1 MKNKLLISTALAA
14 AFTVANAYA
23 VEPAQSAVSDV
34 KNWNDNIYELEEN
47 TSRGGGV
54 LRPAADEKD
63 LTAGKIGGN
72 RITARQTSGHSGE
85 VYAQGA
91 VLWLGKKL
99 SSVNAGEISNNG
111 LNVTTEN
118 NNNAK
123 ATANGGAFAIYK
135 GGYIDNLTAN
145 FTGNKASSRYT
156 GEGEYN
162 GTGSSAGGG
171 AIHVEGQYGTDEK
184 TGIREI
190 NGNFTG
196 NGAEG
201 AAYANGGAIYFK
213 AGADRDGQTGTGL
226 VTTTINGNFADNF
239 VKAITANAAAKASTG
254 GAISVK
260 RKDGKTVDLTLNGS
274 FTNNRVETNAT
285 EALGGAL
292 YSEGMITLG
301 NNTVFSGNSAT
312 STTGKA
318 FGGAIYNTA
327 DATLKISNAVFS
339 GNKANGRLNDIHN
352 LGALNVSGN
361 LTLDG
366 GISGNGTTTFAR
378 GSQLTVKTGTTT
390 ISNRVINNG
399 ATLNLTFDNGFSGR
413 YELITDGGSLD
424 REFSIAG
431 NNLYNITGIEN
442 GIYNVNKKSAAEVST
457 ATGATG
463 NQAAA
468 LTALTA
474 GKADNAV
481 FNAVADAVS
490 AMAQSTDRTQVKA
503 ALDAVTALAPEV
515 SPMVQHT
522 QSQTANQI
530 FGAVGTRFA
539 GGTIA
544 AAEGT
549 SSGDSVFERAA
560 VWIQGLFNKSKRH
573 DTARTEGFD
582 ADSSGV
588 AVGAE
593 KFVTDNF
600 KIGLGY
606 AYANTD
612 IDGFMRSTDVDTH
625 SAILYGEY
633 KPSQWYVNGIAT
645 YGWSDYSEG
654 KNVAGIGID
663 ADYDVETFGLQAM
676 TGYELQSESFVF
688 VPETGLRYVHISQDA
703 YKDSADQRV
712 SANDSDLLTGVL
724 GARINRSWEFENG
737 ISLKP
742 EARFALTY
750 DLVNDAG
757 GSVVTLANGS
767 AYAVDGEALDRFGME
782 LGVGVTAEV
791 DDNIEV
797 SLGYEGKFREKYH
810 DHTGLLNAKYK
821 F

>member
-63 LTAGKIGGN
+63 LTAGKIGDN

-201 AAYANGGAIYFK
+201 AAYANGGAIY
-213 AGADRDGQTGTGL
+213 
-226 VTTTINGNFADNF
+226 
-239 VKAITANAAAKASTG
+239 
-254 GAISVK
+254 
-260 RKDGKTVDLTLNGS
+260 
-274 FTNNRVETNAT
+274 
-285 EALGGAL
+285 
-292 YSEGMITLG
+292 
-301 NNTVFSGNSAT
+301 
-312 STTGKA
+312 
-318 FGGAIYNTA
+318 NTA

-378 GSQLTVKTGTTT
+378 GAQLTVKTGTTT
-390 ISNRVINNG
+390 ISNRVVNNG
-399 ATLNLTFDNGFSGR
+399 ATLNLIFDNGFSGR
-413 YELITDGGSLD
+413 YELITDDGSLD

-588 AVGAE
+588 ALGAE

-654 KNVAGIGID
+654 KNVAGIGVD

>member
-162 GTGSSAGGG
+162 GTGSSGG

-239 VKAITANAAAKASTG
+239 VKAITANAGAKASTG

-463 NQAAA
+463 NQP
-468 LTALTA
+468 LRPDRR
-474 GKADNAV
+474 KP
-481 FNAVADAVS
+481 ADAG
-490 AMAQSTDRTQVKA
+490 QSKQNCR
-503 ALDAVTALAPEV
+503 
-515 SPMVQHT
+515 
-522 QSQTANQI
+522 
-530 FGAVGTRFA
+530 
-539 GGTIA
+539 
-544 AAEGT
+544 
-549 SSGDSVFERAA
+549 
-560 VWIQGLFNKSKRH
+560 
-573 DTARTEGFD
+573 
-582 ADSSGV
+582 
-588 AVGAE
+588 
-593 KFVTDNF
+593 
-600 KIGLGY
+600 
-606 AYANTD
+606 
-612 IDGFMRSTDVDTH
+612 
-625 SAILYGEY
+625 
-633 KPSQWYVNGIAT
+633 
-645 YGWSDYSEG
+645 
-654 KNVAGIGID
+654 
-663 ADYDVETFGLQAM
+663 
-676 TGYELQSESFVF
+676 
-688 VPETGLRYVHISQDA
+688 
-703 YKDSADQRV
+703 
-712 SANDSDLLTGVL
+712 
-724 GARINRSWEFENG
+724 NRN
-737 ISLKP
+737 
-742 EARFALTY
+742 
-750 DLVNDAG
+750 
-757 GSVVTLANGS
+757 
-767 AYAVDGEALDRFGME
+767 
-782 LGVGVTAEV
+782 
-791 DDNIEV
+791 
-797 SLGYEGKFREKYH
+797 
-810 DHTGLLNAKYK
+810 
-821 F
+821 

>member
-63 LTAGKIGGN
+63 LTAGKIGDN

-239 VKAITANAAAKASTG
+239 VKAVTANAAAKASTG

-318 FGGAIYNTA
+318 FGGANDNTA

-339 GNKANGRLNDIHN
+339 GNY
-352 LGALNVSGN
+352 
-361 LTLDG
+361 T
-366 GISGNGTTTFAR
+366 
-378 GSQLTVKTGTTT
+378 
-390 ISNRVINNG
+390 
-399 ATLNLTFDNGFSGR
+399 
-413 YELITDGGSLD
+413 
-424 REFSIAG
+424 
-431 NNLYNITGIEN
+431 
-442 GIYNVNKKSAAEVST
+442 
-457 ATGATG
+457 
-463 NQAAA
+463 
-468 LTALTA
+468 
-474 GKADNAV
+474 DNA
-481 FNAVADAVS
+481 
-490 AMAQSTDRTQVKA
+490 
-503 ALDAVTALAPEV
+503 
-515 SPMVQHT
+515 
-522 QSQTANQI
+522 
-530 FGAVGTRFA
+530 
-539 GGTIA
+539 
-544 AAEGT
+544 
-549 SSGDSVFERAA
+549 
-560 VWIQGLFNKSKRH
+560 
-573 DTARTEGFD
+573 
-582 ADSSGV
+582 
-588 AVGAE
+588 
-593 KFVTDNF
+593 
-600 KIGLGY
+600 
-606 AYANTD
+606 
-612 IDGFMRSTDVDTH
+612 
-625 SAILYGEY
+625 
-633 KPSQWYVNGIAT
+633 
-645 YGWSDYSEG
+645 
-654 KNVAGIGID
+654 
-663 ADYDVETFGLQAM
+663 
-676 TGYELQSESFVF
+676 
-688 VPETGLRYVHISQDA
+688 
-703 YKDSADQRV
+703 
-712 SANDSDLLTGVL
+712 
-724 GARINRSWEFENG
+724 G
-737 ISLKP
+737 ISLRWFRDVFGDAVQQKA
-742 EARFALTY
+742 EAAGLSVY
-750 DLVNDAG
+750 DYMN
-757 GSVVTLANGS
+757 TLAEKVPAGCNGLVYLPYL
-767 AYAVDGEALDRFGME
+767 AGEKSPIWDSDARGVFFGMSLSTDYGAFVRAIME
-782 LGVGVTAEV
+782 GVALSMRDCMEIMPAAKKSISPIPLGGGAANSRVWCQIFADVLNRPIVRLKSGETETLGDFIIAAESVGLTDVTRDFGKKLAAES
-791 DDNIEV
+791 EV
-797 SLGYEGKFREKYH
+797 LYPDSAAASVYDKAYQ
-810 DHTGLLNAKYK
+810 KYK
-821 F
+821 AVYQNTKTLF

>member
-34 KNWNDNIYELEEN
+34 KNWNNNIYELEEN

-226 VTTTINGNFADNF
+226 VTTTINGNFTDNF

-378 GSQLTVKTGTTT
+378 GAQLTVKTPGPRPFPTGSSTT
-390 ISNRVINNG
+390 
-399 ATLNLTFDNGFSGR
+399 
-413 YELITDGGSLD
+413 
-424 REFSIAG
+424 
-431 NNLYNITGIEN
+431 
-442 GIYNVNKKSAAEVST
+442 
-457 ATGATG
+457 
-463 NQAAA
+463 
-468 LTALTA
+468 
-474 GKADNAV
+474 
-481 FNAVADAVS
+481 
-490 AMAQSTDRTQVKA
+490 AQ
-503 ALDAVTALAPEV
+503 P
-515 SPMVQHT
+515 
-522 QSQTANQI
+522 
-530 FGAVGTRFA
+530 
-539 GGTIA
+539 
-544 AAEGT
+544 
-549 SSGDSVFERAA
+549 
-560 VWIQGLFNKSKRH
+560 
-573 DTARTEGFD
+573 
-582 ADSSGV
+582 
-588 AVGAE
+588 
-593 KFVTDNF
+593 
-600 KIGLGY
+600 
-606 AYANTD
+606 
-612 IDGFMRSTDVDTH
+612 
-625 SAILYGEY
+625 
-633 KPSQWYVNGIAT
+633 
-645 YGWSDYSEG
+645 
-654 KNVAGIGID
+654 
-663 ADYDVETFGLQAM
+663 
-676 TGYELQSESFVF
+676 
-688 VPETGLRYVHISQDA
+688 
-703 YKDSADQRV
+703 
-712 SANDSDLLTGVL
+712 
-724 GARINRSWEFENG
+724 
-737 ISLKP
+737 
-742 EARFALTY
+742 
-750 DLVNDAG
+750 
-757 GSVVTLANGS
+757 
-767 AYAVDGEALDRFGME
+767 
-782 LGVGVTAEV
+782 
-791 DDNIEV
+791 
-797 SLGYEGKFREKYH
+797 
-810 DHTGLLNAKYK
+810 
-821 F
+821 

>member
-239 VKAITANAAAKASTG
+239 VKAVTANAGAKASTG

-260 RKDGKTVDLTLNGS
+260 RKDGKTVDLTLNGNFS
-274 FTNNRVETNAT
+274 NNSVQTNAT

-301 NNTVFSGNSAT
+301 NNAVFSGNSAT

-327 DATLKISNAVFS
+327 DAALKISNAVFS

-378 GSQLTVKTGTTT
+378 GAQLTVKTGTTT
-390 ISNRVINNG
+390 ISNRVVNNG
-399 ATLNLTFDNGFSGR
+399 ATLNLIFDNGFSGR

-490 AMAQSTDRTQVKA
+490 ANG
-503 ALDAVTALAPEV
+503 P
-515 SPMVQHT
+515 
-522 QSQTANQI
+522 
-530 FGAVGTRFA
+530 
-539 GGTIA
+539 
-544 AAEGT
+544 
-549 SSGDSVFERAA
+549 
-560 VWIQGLFNKSKRH
+560 
-573 DTARTEGFD
+573 
-582 ADSSGV
+582 
-588 AVGAE
+588 
-593 KFVTDNF
+593 
-600 KIGLGY
+600 
-606 AYANTD
+606 
-612 IDGFMRSTDVDTH
+612 VD
-625 SAILYGEY
+625 
-633 KPSQWYVNGIAT
+633 
-645 YGWSDYSEG
+645 
-654 KNVAGIGID
+654 
-663 ADYDVETFGLQAM
+663 
-676 TGYELQSESFVF
+676 
-688 VPETGLRYVHISQDA
+688 
-703 YKDSADQRV
+703 
-712 SANDSDLLTGVL
+712 
-724 GARINRSWEFENG
+724 
-737 ISLKP
+737 
-742 EARFALTY
+742 
-750 DLVNDAG
+750 
-757 GSVVTLANGS
+757 
-767 AYAVDGEALDRFGME
+767 
-782 LGVGVTAEV
+782 
-791 DDNIEV
+791 
-797 SLGYEGKFREKYH
+797 
-810 DHTGLLNAKYK
+810 
-821 F
+821 